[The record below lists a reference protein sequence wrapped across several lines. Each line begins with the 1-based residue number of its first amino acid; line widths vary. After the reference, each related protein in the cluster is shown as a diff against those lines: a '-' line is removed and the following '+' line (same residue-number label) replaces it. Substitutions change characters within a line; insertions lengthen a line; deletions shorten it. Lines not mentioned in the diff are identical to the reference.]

1 MSREV
6 LRPSGEILPRP
17 RREVFVLWALAI
29 VVGLMAGAAV
39 VTLRTFISFGE
50 FLFFGAAGPRLT
62 ARLVDIS
69 WLHRLIAP
77 LVGGVIVALLL
88 RAGVAAG
95 WGPTPRPYGIEDL
108 VAARRLRTTVKGTTL
123 SLSDSFLS
131 GLVTVFSLGSG
142 ASTGREATA
151 MHLGASLALLPGR
164 LFGLDVAH
172 RRRLVAM
179 GVAAGLAAALHAPIA
194 SVLVARQLMAPGLR
208 LGSLG
213 PLGLASFT
221 GWLIARAASPL
232 PVIDI
237 PQIASP
243 PVTFHVVAILLAAP
257 FAALAWACMRTLTW
271 TPGRVE
277 DAAHK
282 ARIPVWTLPAI
293 GGLGMGLLAVGFPP
307 VVGLGFTPLSAGLGG
322 GYSASYLL
330 ILVVVKL
337 MATALCLS
345 CRFGGGPIAPILF
358 IAGMFGSAVGAP
370 LGLLLGDPASAQ
382 AFFGALSMGVALAV
396 ILDAPFAAAIFVLE
410 VSGSMEAGA
419 ATLVASAL
427 AVQLVQ
433 RFGPGPALEEAAR
446 QPLRWR

>member
-17 RREVFVLWALAI
+17 RRDGLILWVLAI
-29 VVGLMAGAAV
+29 AVGLMAGAAV

-62 ARLVDIS
+62 ARLVEIS

-88 RAGVAAG
+88 RAGMAMG
-95 WGPTPRPYGIEDL
+95 WGPNPRPYGIEDL

-123 SLSDSFLS
+123 GLGDSFLS

-172 RRRLVAM
+172 RRRLIAM
-179 GVAAGLAAALHAPIA
+179 GVAAGLAAALHTPIA
-194 SVLVARQLMAPGLR
+194 AVLVARQLMAPGLR
-208 LGSLG
+208 LASLG
-213 PLGLASFT
+213 PLALASFA
-221 GWLIARAASPL
+221 GWLVARAASPA
-232 PVIDI
+232 PVIDMPEI
-237 PQIASP
+237 GAV
-243 PVTFHVVAILLAAP
+243 PVAFHGVALLFAIP

-271 TPGRVE
+271 TPRRIE

-282 ARIPVWTLPAI
+282 ARIPIWILPAF
-293 GGLGMGLLAVGFPP
+293 GGLGMGVLAVGFPP
-307 VVGLGFTPLSAGLGG
+307 VVGLGFTPLAAGLGG
-322 GYSASYLL
+322 GYSAGYML
-330 ILVVVKL
+330 ILVAMKL
-337 MATALCLS
+337 MAAALCLS
-345 CRFGGGPIAPILF
+345 CRFGGGPIAPIIF
-358 IAGMFGSAVGAP
+358 IAGMFGSALGVPVG
-370 LGLLLGDPASAQ
+370 LVLGDAATAQ
-382 AFFGALSMGVALAV
+382 VFFGAVALGVALAV
-396 ILDAPFAAAIFVLE
+396 ILDAPFAAALFALE
-410 VSGSMEAGA
+410 ITGSVDVGA

-427 AVQLVQ
+427 AVQLLQ
-433 RFGPGPALEEAAR
+433 RFGPGTAVGTGDR

>member
-39 VTLRTFISFGE
+39 VTLRTFVSFSE

-62 ARLVDIS
+62 ARLVELS
-69 WLHRLIAP
+69 WIHRLIAP
-77 LVGGVIVALLL
+77 LIGGVIVALLL
-88 RAGVAAG
+88 RAGMAAG
-95 WGPTPRPYGIEDL
+95 WGPNPKPYGIEEL
-108 VAARRLRTTVKGTTL
+108 VAARRLRATVKGTTL

-131 GLVTVFSLGSG
+131 ALITVFSLGSG

-164 LFGLDVAH
+164 LFGLDLAH

-194 SVLVARQLMAPGLR
+194 SVLIARQLMAPGLR

-213 PLGLASFT
+213 PLALAAFI

-243 PVTFHVVAILLAAP
+243 PVAFHVAAVLLAAP

-282 ARIPVWTLPAI
+282 ARLPIWTLPAI

-307 VVGLGFTPLSAGLGG
+307 VAGLGFAPLAAGLGG
-322 GYSASYLL
+322 GYGAGYLL

-337 MATALCLS
+337 MATALCLA
-345 CRFGGGPIAPILF
+345 CRFGGGPIAPVLF
-358 IAGMFGSAVGAP
+358 IAGMFGSAVGLP
-370 LGLLLGDPASAQ
+370 LGLILGDAASAQ
-382 AFFGALSMGVALAV
+382 AFFGVLAMGVALAV
-396 ILDAPFAAAIFVLE
+396 ILDAPFAAALFVLE

-433 RFGPGPALEEAAR
+433 RFGPGPALEEAGR
-446 QPLRWR
+446 PPLRWR